1 MSDKILSGGGTNS
14 LLNRR
19 FLLFKKVEVDND
31 MFELVDTVNG
41 TNSWGRVSVSFTAQD
56 NSFYL
61 LIPSDNYD
69 NIVIVVSIIN
79 GKFAFMCASANTA
92 SGGTSESNYGLSNNT
107 VKIGNQAI
115 ATNEQKSISFNVYKL
130 K

>member
-1 MSDKILSGGGTNS
+1 MGGGTNS

-79 GKFAFMCASANTA
+79 GKYAFMCASANTA
-92 SGGTSESNYGLSNNT
+92 SGGVSESNYGLSNNT

>member
-1 MSDKILSGGGTNS
+1 
-14 LLNRR
+14 
-19 FLLFKKVEVDND
+19 
-31 MFELVDTVNG
+31 MFDLVDTVEG
-41 TNSWGRVSVSFTAQD
+41 TNSWGRVSVSFKAQD

-69 NIVIVVSIIN
+69 NIVIAVSIIN
-79 GKFAFMCASANTA
+79 SKYALMCASANTA

-115 ATNEQKSISFNVYKL
+115 ATNEQKSISFNVYKM

>member
-1 MSDKILSGGGTNS
+1 
-14 LLNRR
+14 
-19 FLLFKKVEVDND
+19 

-61 LIPSDNYD
+61 LIPSNNYD
-69 NIVIVVSIIN
+69 NIVITVSIIN
-79 GKFAFMCASANTA
+79 GKYAFMCASANTA
-92 SGGTSESNYGLSNNT
+92 SGGASESNYGLSNNT

>member
-1 MSDKILSGGGTNS
+1 MSNKIITGGGAN
-14 LLNRR
+14 LLERR
-19 FLLFKKVEVDND
+19 FLLLKKEEVDND
-31 MFELVDTVNG
+31 MFDLVDTVNG
-41 TNSWGRVSVSFTAQD
+41 TNAWGRVSVSFTAQD

-61 LIPSDNYD
+61 LIPSDNYV
-69 NIVIVVSIIN
+69 NIVITVSIIN
-79 GKFAFMCASANTA
+79 GKYAFMCASANTA

-115 ATNEQKSISFNVYKL
+115 ATNEQKSITFNVYKM

>member
-1 MSDKILSGGGTNS
+1 
-14 LLNRR
+14 
-19 FLLFKKVEVDND
+19 
-31 MFELVDTVNG
+31 MFDLVDTVSG
-41 TNSWGRVSVSFTAQD
+41 TNAWGRVSVSFTAQD

-69 NIVIVVSIIN
+69 NIVIAVSIIN
-79 GKFAFMCASANTA
+79 SKYAFMCASAYTE
-92 SGGTSESNYGLSNNT
+92 SGGDAEVNYRLSNNT

-115 ATNEQKSISFNVYKL
+115 AANEQKSISFNVYKM

>member
-1 MSDKILSGGGTNS
+1 
-14 LLNRR
+14 
-19 FLLFKKVEVDND
+19 

-61 LIPSDNYD
+61 VIPSDNYED
-69 NIVIVVSIIN
+69 IMFAVNIIN
-79 GKFAFMCASANTA
+79 AKYAFMAMSNETTNGALCET
-92 SGGTSESNYGLSNNT
+92 NYGLSNNT
-107 VKIGNQAI
+107 VVISKSI
-115 ATNEQKSISFNVYKL
+115 AKSEQKSITFNVYKL

>member
-1 MSDKILSGGGTNS
+1 
-14 LLNRR
+14 
-19 FLLFKKVEVDND
+19 

-61 LIPSDNYD
+61 VIPSDNYED
-69 NIVIVVSIIN
+69 IMFAVNIIN
-79 GKFAFMCASANTA
+79 AKYAFMAMSNKTTAGASCET
-92 SGGTSESNYGLSNNT
+92 NYGLSNNT
-107 VKIGNQAI
+107 VVIEKAI
-115 ATNEQKSISFNVYKL
+115 ATNEQKSISFNVYKM

>member
-1 MSDKILSGGGTNS
+1 
-14 LLNRR
+14 
-19 FLLFKKVEVDND
+19 

-41 TNSWGRVSVSFTAQD
+41 TNSWGKVSVSFTAQD

-69 NIVIVVSIIN
+69 NIVIAVSIIN
-79 GKFAFMCASANTA
+79 GKYAFMCASAYTV
-92 SGGTSESNYGLSNNT
+92 GGGKSETNYGLSDNT
-107 VKIGNQAI
+107 VKISNQGI
-115 ATNEQKSISFNVYKL
+115 AATEQKSITFNVYKL